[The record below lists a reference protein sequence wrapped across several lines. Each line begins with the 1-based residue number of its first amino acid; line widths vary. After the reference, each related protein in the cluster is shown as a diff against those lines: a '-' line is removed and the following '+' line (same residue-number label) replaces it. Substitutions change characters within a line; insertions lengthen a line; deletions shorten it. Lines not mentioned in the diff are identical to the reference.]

1 MFLSFVILLSF
12 LYDFF
17 ATANLFDDD
26 SYDDDDDN
34 TLLMRFIWWNYCLAV
49 LISGVA
55 SMEQME
61 QLLPPGHSGPLA

>member
-34 TLLMRFIWWNYCLAV
+34 TLLMRFI
-49 LISGVA
+49 
-55 SMEQME
+55 
-61 QLLPPGHSGPLA
+61 